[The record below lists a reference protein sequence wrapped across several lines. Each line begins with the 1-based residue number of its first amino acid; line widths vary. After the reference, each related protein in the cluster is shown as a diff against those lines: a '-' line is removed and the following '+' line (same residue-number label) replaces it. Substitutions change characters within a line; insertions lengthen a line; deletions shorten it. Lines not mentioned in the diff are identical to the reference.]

1 MKKIVKYIV
10 LMLPTVAFLAHEAI
24 ASMDDLT
31 PDEGEELDLRAKDSV
46 KKISEKERPRGYV
59 NDTEREELRKER
71 ELRRRHRLEH
81 DDGNDYERPVRSGR
95 PENSE
100 DPEDRANH
108 EKMLEERE
116 LRRRERPVRSARPEN
131 SEDRAMHEKM
141 LEERMK
147 MEERRKELEERP
159 VRSVRHD
166 AEYLAK
172 HEKMLEERMVKIEER
187 RKEMEE
193 RRKGQERGLHPDP
206 RRLDHDKMMM
216 ERREARE
223 RIEKRRKEV
232 EKRDEL

>member
-59 NDTEREELRKER
+59 NDMEREELRKER

-81 DDGNDYERPVRSGR
+81 DGGNDYERPVRSGR

-100 DPEDRANH
+100 DRAKH

-116 LRRRERPVRSARPEN
+116 LRRRERPVRSGRPEN
-131 SEDRAMHEKM
+131 SEDRAMHEMM
-141 LEERMK
+141 LEENMMK
-147 MEERRKELEERP
+147 MKERRKELEERP

-172 HEKMLEERMVKIEER
+172 HEKMLEERMMKIEER
-187 RKEMEE
+187 RK
-193 RRKGQERGLHPDP
+193 GQI
-206 RRLDHDKMMM
+206 LDHDKMMM